1 LLHQRRLRG
10 KPANIHG
17 GNAEDAV
24 QFSFGGQ
31 TNEIFF
37 RIVFFRIH
45 HFLRLLWPCPDHDG
59 DEEQPPGGI
68 DKLAREACDSAG
80 KERLKKAQLAWIKYR
95 DLCCEAEASIYE
107 GGSLYGLAYTNCMI
121 ALTKERTG
129 RLRVYDVE
137 SSWK

>member
-1 LLHQRRLRG
+1 MKIFSALFFSASIIFFG
-10 KPANIHG
+10 
-17 GNAEDAV
+17 
-24 QFSFGGQ
+24 SFGHAQ
-31 TNEIFF
+31 TMMEMKEEAGVKYKQADGEMN
-37 RIVFFRIH
+37 RIY
-45 HFLRLLWPCPDHDG
+45 
-59 DEEQPPGGI
+59 
-68 DKLAREACDSAG
+68 KLAREACDSAG